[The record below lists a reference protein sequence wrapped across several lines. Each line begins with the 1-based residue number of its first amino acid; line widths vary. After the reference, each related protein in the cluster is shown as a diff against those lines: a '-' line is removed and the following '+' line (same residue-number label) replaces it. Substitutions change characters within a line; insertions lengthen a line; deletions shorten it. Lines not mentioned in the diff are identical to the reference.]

1 MNEKAHLFRRLDG
14 NKVVVDLLRFGG
26 QLLRL
31 GVLVL
36 FAREP
41 KLEVLVAELAE
52 QERPVQRGTIL
63 KNRKKKKTP
72 KLNDRASFSKL
83 YFACAKDSA
92 ERFANV
98 KPKAKRRPERLAA
111 PSGSRT

>member
-52 QERPVQRGTIL
+52 QERPVQRGAIFE
-63 KNRKKKKTP
+63 KKRKHQ
-72 KLNDRASFSKL
+72 S
-83 YFACAKDSA
+83 
-92 ERFANV
+92 
-98 KPKAKRRPERLAA
+98 
-111 PSGSRT
+111 